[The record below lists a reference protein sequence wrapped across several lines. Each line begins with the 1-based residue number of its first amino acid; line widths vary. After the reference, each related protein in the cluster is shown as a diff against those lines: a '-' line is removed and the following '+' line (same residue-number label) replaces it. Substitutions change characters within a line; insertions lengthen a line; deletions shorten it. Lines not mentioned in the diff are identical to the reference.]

1 MFEVPSL
8 DEMPADL
15 RARIEEVAD
24 KSGFVPNIF
33 LTLARRPAEW
43 RAFFAYHDALM
54 DKETPALTKGDRE
67 LIVVA
72 TSAENHC
79 LYCVV
84 AHGAI
89 ARIRTRNPRI
99 ADQVATDWRSAE
111 LDGRQRAVLDVA
123 VRMAVE
129 PWTVT
134 EEELAALRAHGLT
147 DDDIWDVGAIA
158 AFFAMSNRLAHLT
171 KTPPNEEFYLMGRV
185 PRTPASLTPR
195 RSPAEEI
202 QHRRRPLLGLSSTRR
217 LVHRVW
223 QFCRDEFAGWP
234 ESTRYDVPTG

>member
-1 MFEVPSL
+1 VFDAPQL
-8 DEMPADL
+8 DELPEDL
-15 RARIEEVAD
+15 RSRIEQVAE

-54 DKETPALTKGDRE
+54 DKETPALTRADRE

-89 ARIRTRNPRI
+89 ARIRARNPRI
-99 ADQVATDWRSAE
+99 ADQVATDWRKAE
-111 LDGRQRAVLDVA
+111 LDDRQRAVLDVA
-123 VRMAVE
+123 VRLAVE
-129 PWTVT
+129 PWTVD
-134 EEELAALRAHGLT
+134 EAALGSLRGHGLT
-147 DDDIWDVGAIA
+147 DEDIWDVGSIS

-171 KTPPNEEFYLMGRV
+171 RTMPNEEFYLMGRV
-185 PRTPASLTPR
+185 PRAKD
-195 RSPAEEI
+195 
-202 QHRRRPLLGLSSTRR
+202 Q
-217 LVHRVW
+217 
-223 QFCRDEFAGWP
+223 AGGDRQQAARA
-234 ESTRYDVPTG
+234 T

>member
-8 DEMPADL
+8 EEIPEDL
-15 RARIEEVAD
+15 RSRIKEVAE

-54 DKETPALTKGDRE
+54 DKETPALSKGDRE

-99 ADQVATDWRSAE
+99 ADQVATDWRTAE
-111 LDGRQRAVLDVA
+111 LDDRQRAIIEVA
-123 VRMAVE
+123 VRLAVE
-129 PWTVT
+129 PWTVSD
-134 EEELAALRAHGLT
+134 ELLGSLRAHGIT
-147 DDDIWDVGAIA
+147 DARAHPRSDFCVGCQTGAISRENTRPIVTLRLP
-158 AFFAMSNRLAHLT
+158 AFAHI
-171 KTPPNEEFYLMGRV
+171 PPLRTLV
-185 PRTPASLTPR
+185 PR
-195 RSPAEEI
+195 
-202 QHRRRPLLGLSSTRR
+202 
-217 LVHRVW
+217 
-223 QFCRDEFAGWP
+223 
-234 ESTRYDVPTG
+234 

>member
-8 DEMPADL
+8 EDIPEDL
-15 RARIEEVAD
+15 RSRIKEVAE

-72 TSAENHC
+72 TSAENRC

-99 ADQVATDWRSAE
+99 ADQVATDWRTAE
-111 LDGRQRAVLDVA
+111 LDDRQRAILDVA
-123 VRMAVE
+123 IKLAVE

-134 EEELAALRAHGLT
+134 DEILGSLRAHGLT
-147 DDDIWDVGAIA
+147 DDDIWDVGSIS
-158 AFFAMSNRLAHLT
+158 AFFAMSNRLSHLT
-171 KTPPNEEFYLMGRV
+171 KTMPNGEFYLLGRL
-185 PRTPASLTPR
+185 PRTPPALTTR
-195 RSPAEEI
+195 PAV
-202 QHRRRPLLGLSSTRR
+202 R
-217 LVHRVW
+217 
-223 QFCRDEFAGWP
+223 C
-234 ESTRYDVPTG
+234 